1 MLAKIQ
7 FIIIPLYPAITPFNQ
22 VLIFI
27 SKINARITDDN
38 LPSISANNEVN
49 IKDIFLFFIK
59 LITLVNTTPSN
70 IKKYNVGG
78 IGMFVRK

>member
-7 FIIIPLYPAITPFNQ
+7 FTIIPLYPAITPFNQ
-22 VLIFI
+22 VLILI
-27 SKINARITDDN
+27 SKINVKITDDN

>member
-49 IKDIFLFFIK
+49 IKDIFLFFII
-59 LITLVNTTPSN
+59 LIILANTTPSN

>member
-49 IKDIFLFFIK
+49 IKDIFLFFII
-59 LITLVNTTPSN
+59 LIILAKITPSN